1 MLIYNVNHCKRFHNH
16 KQYFIIAKKDL
27 KKTFSQVINI
37 FRVVYEI
44 EEKTC
49 QYWRDQ
55 WFFIL
60 KRVSFMSWW
69 KLISPIFYECLI
81 VKRNEKRETRNSG
94 KKQELWTILYI
105 QNRWITDTIFMQGTF
120 IFPNRESIRIPIS
133 RALIHPLKS
142 MPFPTQRTKTL
153 PNTIL
158 KFSELMHRG
167 CSTCISFKRII
178 PPFFNSLVPKELSL
192 ELPYQV
198 SLLGFSKRFQQK
210 RVLGVK
216 SFAGK
221 HTGLI

>member
-16 KQYFIIAKKDL
+16 KQYFIIAKKDY
-27 KKTFSQVINI
+27 KKKFSQVINI
-37 FRVVYEI
+37 FRIVYEI

-81 VKRNEKRETRNSG
+81 VNRNKKRETRNSG
-94 KKQELWTILYI
+94 KKTGAL
-105 QNRWITDTIFMQGTF
+105 N
-120 IFPNRESIRIPIS
+120 NPIYTKPLNY
-133 RALIHPLKS
+133 RYDIHARDIHFSQSWVYKNSDKS
-142 MPFPTQRTKTL
+142 STYSPIKINAFSYTEDE
-153 PNTIL
+153 NTSQYNP

-178 PPFFNSLVPKELSL
+178 PPFFNSLVPKALSL

-210 RVLGVK
+210 RELGVK